1 METLADQWMEQGA
14 QEERQRAE
22 EWLKQEKGKWTEQA
36 KLENA
41 QETLID
47 VVGDVYGPL
56 PKLLQDRIKSLQSIE
71 NLRTLT
77 RKVYKIQSLPEF
89 TELVNRA
96 AEN

>member
-1 METLADQWMEQGA
+1 METLADHWMEQGA

-47 VVGDVYGPL
+47 VATEQYGPL
-56 PKLLQDRIKSLQSIE
+56 PSILHGKIKFIQSQE
-71 NLRTLT
+71 NLRALH
-77 RKVYKIQSLPEF
+77 RKVIKTKSLEEF
-89 TELVNRA
+89 TDLVNRA